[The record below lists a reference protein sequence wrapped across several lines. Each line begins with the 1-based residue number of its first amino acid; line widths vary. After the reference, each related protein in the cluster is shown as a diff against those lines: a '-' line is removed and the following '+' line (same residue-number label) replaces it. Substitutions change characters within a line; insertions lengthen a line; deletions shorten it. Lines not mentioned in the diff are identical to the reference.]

1 VKNCQ
6 ELGELEKKIKKCTK
20 CPLHANRKNAVP
32 GEGNPKATIM
42 FIGEAPGRNEDIEGR
57 PFVGA
62 AGRLLTDLIEGIGLK
77 REDVYITNVVKCRP
91 PNNRDPKPDE
101 IDACSPYLDEQI
113 RCIAPR
119 IIVTLGRHSTK
130 YLLEKNGYSFRSI
143 LKIHG
148 RVYNIKI
155 DSLNVELIPTLHPA
169 AALYNPRLLEVLKE
183 DFDKIKNRIKE
194 VSEKKKI
201 GLERFF

>member
-1 VKNCQ
+1 MKNCQ